1 VISYTVLTPP
11 EGADRDHASTLFV
24 ADRFVWSAL
33 ILPWIWLLSR
43 RMWFAAFVVFVA
55 ECLAIFLM
63 RQPGLGT
70 AGLLAI
76 LAIHAL
82 VALEGGNLH
91 IRHLIARGWHVAGLE
106 TASDLA
112 TAEEMFFADLPE
124 PVAAP
129 LPSTADWA
137 KPNSS
142 STQGWSAPALGLFD
156 NTGAR

>member
-1 VISYTVLTPP
+1 MISYTVLTPP
-11 EGADRDHASTLFV
+11 GGADRDHASTRFI

-33 ILPWIWLLSR
+33 LLPWIWLLSR
-43 RMWFAAFVVFVA
+43 RLRLAAFVVFVA
-55 ECLAIFLM
+55 ECFAIFLI
-63 RQPGLGT
+63 RQPGFGT
-70 AGLLAI
+70 ASLLAI

-91 IRHLIARGWHVAGLE
+91 IRHLISGGWHMAGME
-106 TASDLA
+106 IAPDLA

-124 PVAAP
+124 AVATP
-129 LPSTADWA
+129 LPAASDWA

-156 NTGAR
+156 NIGAR

>member
-1 VISYTVLTPP
+1 MISYTVLTTPG
-11 EGADRDHASTLFV
+11 GADRDHASTLFV
-24 ADRFVWSAL
+24 ADRFIWSAML
-33 ILPWIWLLSR
+33 LPWIWLLSR

-82 VALEGGNLH
+82 VALEGGHLH
-91 IRHLIARGWHVAGLE
+91 IRHLIAGGWSVAGQI
-106 TASDLA
+106 AAPDLA
-112 TAEEMFFADLPE
+112 TAEELFFANLPE
-124 PVAAP
+124 PAETP
-129 LPSTADWA
+129 LPPASDWA

-142 STQGWSAPALGLFD
+142 STQGWSSPAFGLFD